1 MKYRGEE
8 IVKKVVVEMLNEH
21 EQCNQRKQKIMEQFS
36 ELMIESTFT
45 TIDQRSK
52 DAFSRRFS
60 NLKTFVVQ
68 L

>member
-36 ELMIESTFT
+36 ELMSESTFT
-45 TIDQRSK
+45 TID
-52 DAFSRRFS
+52 
-60 NLKTFVVQ
+60 
-68 L
+68 